1 MSKWHE
7 YHSVEVHILTCKK
20 LKNAAGG
27 KGSPML
33 GKREEDRVCCIIN
46 NNTIVMLIE
55 DEIYASC
62 KSSTLSTSEGDFCI
76 GNSWGSYPQTW
87 WFLRFFSY
95 LIIRGCP
102 WPPPRGDPSAWEC
115 WKRWLVVLSW
125 ESVQL
130 WPQREFLDL
139 FSSWGQIS
147 TPGAHSLRHNYSNNT
162 AIIAQQ
168 LPGSPRSCITCL
180 NMDSESL
187 EGK

>member
-87 WFLRFFSY
+87 WFLRFFFLTLLSVDAHGLRPEATPVLGNVGKDGWLY
-95 LIIRGCP
+95 FLESQCNCGRRGNFSIYF
-102 WPPPRGDPSAWEC
+102 PRGGRYPLLEPTHC
-115 WKRWLVVLSW
+115 
-125 ESVQL
+125 
-130 WPQREFLDL
+130 
-139 FSSWGQIS
+139 
-147 TPGAHSLRHNYSNNT
+147 
-162 AIIAQQ
+162 AIIIA
-168 LPGSPRSCITCL
+168 ITL
-180 NMDSESL
+180 Q
-187 EGK
+187 